1 MEEQIEKQDKAPVI
15 GKFKT
20 KGKFVSFMSAT
31 QGRVRLFRE
40 TAYIDGSQLS
50 GLFDKTKFKM
60 TICDEGTVDLEEIDT
75 DIADDAMLKRLIEQI
90 EDADV
95 TGYANKFVTSGFTF
109 KDEDGG
115 ICYLE
120 VEHQKPIDKLRSIF
134 DEPEIS
140 EKGLSALDLL
150 FGDTNDDEE
159 SLDLSEEDVKT
170 IVEEVENPS
179 EPNEKL
185 KSAAES
191 YLEESF
197 RKMNEQKVN
206 ELKERIEKSERELGK
221 TKFELTTA
229 ETKIKKTTEELKV
242 LNSRLETMLPT
253 NEPNGIVFHVSEEKK
268 HETGLDENT
277 KHVADKI
284 ADLLGLKK
292 DVLFTQLTSGFYE
305 INITDKRED
314 YNKEDEEKEVEL
326 NKIINDIKSIDIEGK
341 FEIKPE
347 GGLIKIT
354 YTGELNWHEITSKMI
369 HKGFEQDEEFD
380 KFVGSNSYTSKVTER
395 GSEEDE
401 DFEIGFPKSLLSGGE
416 EDEEDFDDDFDEDED
431 EKDEVPT
438 DFHTK
443 ELMTFEEPTDLVI
456 WTEPSVEDVNGIGFY
471 GDADIT
477 LTDDY
482 ATLGLRS
489 NGNYVLDMET
499 AGFASITTFEKYKK
513 FLDEE
518 GEEGRFG
525 LEATEA
531 VLIPDFKGTIT
542 VGIELDKGGYAVDF
556 DTNEDLMHTSEGSG
570 APFLDFPS
578 GTQMIFIEDHDLNSL
593 KGFLRDKK
601 LKALGI
607 K

>member
-1 MEEQIEKQDKAPVI
+1 MSNLTEKTESTDEVKVPTI

-60 TICDEGTVDLEEIDT
+60 TICDEGTVDFEEIDT
-75 DIADDAMLKRLIEQI
+75 EIADEAMLKRLINQI

-109 KDEDGG
+109 KDEDGS

-120 VEHQKPIDKLRSIF
+120 VEHQKPIDKLRSLF

-150 FGDTNDDEE
+150 FGGDDED
-159 SLDLSEEDVKT
+159 SLDLSEEDVET
-170 IVEEVENPS
+170 IVEEIENPS

-185 KSAAES
+185 KSSAES

-206 ELKERIEKSERELGK
+206 ELKERIEKAERELNK
-221 TKFELTTA
+221 TKFELSTA
-229 ETKIKKTTEELKV
+229 ETKVKKTTEELKV
-242 LNSRLETMLPT
+242 LNSRMETLVPT

-314 YNKEDEEKEVEL
+314 YSKEDEEKEVEL

-347 GGLIKIT
+347 GGVIKIT
-354 YTGELNWHEITSKMI
+354 YTGELNWHEFTSKMI
-369 HKGFEQDEEFD
+369 RKGFEQDEEFD

-401 DFEIGFPKSLLSGGE
+401 EFEIGFPKSLLSGDDE
-416 EDEEDFDDDFDEDED
+416 EETFEEDFDEEEDD
-431 EKDEVPT
+431 KDEVPA

-456 WTEPSVEDVNGIGFY
+456 WTEPSIGNY

-482 ATLGLRS
+482 ATLGLRT
-489 NGNYVLDMET
+489 NGNWQSDMET

-525 LEATEA
+525 LDGTEA
-531 VLIPDFKGTIT
+531 ILITDFKGTIT
-542 VGIELDKGGYAVDF
+542 VGIELDNGRYAVDF
-556 DTNEDLMHTSEGSG
+556 DTTEDLMHTSEGYG
-570 APFLDFPS
+570 APFLDFPA

-601 LKALGI
+601 IKSLGI
-607 K
+607 N

>member
-1 MEEQIEKQDKAPVI
+1 MSNLTEKTESTDEVKVPTI

-60 TICDEGTVDLEEIDT
+60 TICDEGTVDFEEIDT
-75 DIADDAMLKRLIEQI
+75 DIADEAMLKRLVQQI
-90 EDADV
+90 EDAEV

-109 KDEDGG
+109 KDEDGS

-120 VEHQKPIDKLRSIF
+120 VEHQKPIDRLRSLF

-150 FGDTNDDEE
+150 FGGDEE
-159 SLDLSEEDVKT
+159 SLDLSEEDVET

-191 YLEESF
+191 YIEESF

-206 ELKERIEKSERELGK
+206 ELKERIDKAERELNK
-221 TKFELTTA
+221 TKFELSTA
-229 ETKIKKTTEELKV
+229 ETKVKKTTEELKV
-242 LNSRLETMLPT
+242 LNSRMETLVPT

-314 YNKEDEEKEVEL
+314 YSKEDEEKEVEL

-347 GGLIKIT
+347 GGVIKIT

-369 HKGFEQDEEFD
+369 RKGFEQDEEFD

-401 DFEIGFPKSLLSGGE
+401 EFEIGFPKSLLSGDDE
-416 EDEEDFDDDFDEDED
+416 EETFEEDFDEEEDD
-431 EKDEVPT
+431 KDEVPA

-456 WTEPSVEDVNGIGFY
+456 WTEPSIGNY

-482 ATLGLRS
+482 ATLGLRT
-489 NGNYVLDMET
+489 NGNWQSDMET

-601 LKALGI
+601 IKSLGI
-607 K
+607 N

>member
-1 MEEQIEKQDKAPVI
+1 MSNLTEKTESTDEVKVPTI

-60 TICDEGTVDLEEIDT
+60 TICDEGTVDFEEIDT
-75 DIADDAMLKRLIEQI
+75 DIADEAMLKRLVQQI
-90 EDADV
+90 EDAEV

-109 KDEDGG
+109 KDEDGS

-120 VEHQKPIDKLRSIF
+120 VEHQKPIDRLRSLF

-150 FGDTNDDEE
+150 FGGDEE
-159 SLDLSEEDVKT
+159 SLDLSEEDVET
-170 IVEEVENPS
+170 IVEEIENPS

-191 YLEESF
+191 YIEESF

-206 ELKERIEKSERELGK
+206 ELKERIDKAERELNK
-221 TKFELTTA
+221 TKFELSTA
-229 ETKIKKTTEELKV
+229 ETKVKKTTEELKV
-242 LNSRLETMLPT
+242 LNSRMETLVPT

-314 YNKEDEEKEVEL
+314 YSKEDEEKEVEL

-347 GGLIKIT
+347 GGVIKIT

-369 HKGFEQDEEFD
+369 RKGFEQDEEFD

-401 DFEIGFPKSLLSGGE
+401 EFEIGFPKSLLSGDDE
-416 EDEEDFDDDFDEDED
+416 EETFEEDFDEEEDD
-431 EKDEVPT
+431 KDEVPA

-456 WTEPSVEDVNGIGFY
+456 WTEPSIGNY

-482 ATLGLRS
+482 ATLGLRT
-489 NGNYVLDMET
+489 NGNWQSDMET

-601 LKALGI
+601 IKSLGI
-607 K
+607 N

>member
-1 MEEQIEKQDKAPVI
+1 
-15 GKFKT
+15 
-20 KGKFVSFMSAT
+20 
-31 QGRVRLFRE
+31 
-40 TAYIDGSQLS
+40 
-50 GLFDKTKFKM
+50 
-60 TICDEGTVDLEEIDT
+60 
-75 DIADDAMLKRLIEQI
+75 
-90 EDADV
+90 
-95 TGYANKFVTSGFTF
+95 
-109 KDEDGG
+109 
-115 ICYLE
+115 
-120 VEHQKPIDKLRSIF
+120 
-134 DEPEIS
+134 
-140 EKGLSALDLL
+140 
-150 FGDTNDDEE
+150 
-159 SLDLSEEDVKT
+159 
-170 IVEEVENPS
+170 
-179 EPNEKL
+179 
-185 KSAAES
+185 
-191 YLEESF
+191 
-197 RKMNEQKVN
+197 MNEQKVN

-221 TKFELTTA
+221 TKFELSTA

-347 GGLIKIT
+347 GGVVKIT

-369 HKGFEQDEEFD
+369 RKGFEQDEEFD

-395 GSEEDE
+395 GSEE
-401 DFEIGFPKSLLSGGE
+401 
-416 EDEEDFDDDFDEDED
+416 EEDFDDDFDEEED

-482 ATLGLRS
+482 ATLGLRF

-518 GEEGRFG
+518 GRFG

-531 VLIPDFKGTIT
+531 VLIPDFKGTIC
-542 VGIELDKGGYAVDF
+542 VGIELDKGGYAVEF

-578 GTQMIFIEDHDLNSL
+578 GTQMIFIEDHDLNNL

-601 LKALGI
+601 IKALGI